1 MSARVTGM
9 VFDRYPGSGGE
20 LLLALALADHAH
32 DDGTRIFPSIAY
44 LAKKTRQSERSVQYQ
59 LRRME
64 TTGWLLLV
72 NSGLGGRRRG
82 SNDAG
87 VTREY
92 RINPGWLKGEKFAPF
107 EKEAVEHSGDSGF
120 GCDHPGN
127 GADSAPLNDDAKGAK
142 KAAKGCK
149 TSRLRVQKD
158 AFKGATAIAPEPR
171 ATKSNQEQPS
181 QRECERDA
189 DPDRLTAEQVDAELS
204 GFGAIPVGVDRE
216 LLARFRRHRQ
226 ACRRPLSVQGWMQ
239 VRAALADL
247 LANGHDPNESL
258 KQTMAAGLALP
269 VIPVATTSA
278 GASDATPQHGSAD
291 HVEAL
296 HQQFERD
303 RRSSGNAGSAVGGSA
318 EYVDAAFRIVG

>member
-1 MSARVTGM
+1 M

-20 LLLALALADHAH
+20 LLLALALADHSH

-92 RINPGWLKGEKFAPF
+92 RINPGWLKGEKFSPF
-107 EKEAVEHSGDSGF
+107 EKEAVEHSPDSGSD
-120 GCDHPGN
+120 GGDPNN
-127 GADSAPLNDDAKGAK
+127 GADSAPLNGDEKGAK
-142 KAAKGCK
+142 RAVKGCK
-149 TSRLRVQKD
+149 TARLRVQKD
-158 AFKGATAIAPEPR
+158 AFKGARAIAPEPK

-181 QRECERDA
+181 QRECEREA
-189 DPDRLTAEQVDAELS
+189 DPDALTAEQVDVELS
-204 GFGAIPVGVDRE
+204 GFGSIPVGVDRE

-239 VRAALADL
+239 VRAALAEL

-258 KQTMAAGLALP
+258 KQTMAAGLSLP
-269 VIPVATTSA
+269 VIPVSTTTA
-278 GASDATPQHGSAD
+278 GATDAIPQHGSAD

-296 HQQFERD
+296 HQQFERH
-303 RRSSGNAGSAVGGSA
+303 RRGSGHAGSACGGPA
-318 EYVDAAFRIVG
+318 EYVDADFRVVG

>member
-1 MSARVTGM
+1 
-9 VFDRYPGSGGE
+9 
-20 LLLALALADHAH
+20 
-32 DDGTRIFPSIAY
+32 
-44 LAKKTRQSERSVQYQ
+44 
-59 LRRME
+59 ME

-72 NSGLGGRRRG
+72 YSGLGGRRRG

-107 EKEAVEHSGDSGF
+107 EKEAVEHSADSGSD
-120 GCDHPGN
+120 GGDPGN
-127 GADSAPLNDDAKGAK
+127 GADSAPFNDDAKGAK
-142 KAAKGCK
+142 KAGKGCK
-149 TSRLRVQKD
+149 TARLRVQKD
-158 AFKGATAIAPEPR
+158 AFKGATDIAPEPR
-171 ATKSNQEQPS
+171 ATKSNQEQPRATQSKQEQTS
-181 QRECERDA
+181 QRECEREA
-189 DPDRLTAEQVDAELS
+189 DPDALPPEQVDAELA
-204 GFGAIPVGVDRE
+204 GFGSIPVGVDRD

-239 VRAALADL
+239 VPTALTEL

-278 GASDATPQHGSAD
+278 GASDAIPQHGSAD

-296 HQQFERD
+296 HQQFERH
-303 RRSSGNAGSAVGGSA
+303 RRGSGHAGSAGSGPA
-318 EYVDAAFRIVG
+318 EYVDADFRVVG